1 MYSRIELFPAPM
13 GAVHVTVAELLPR
26 TAVTDVGA
34 AGNVAGTTELDD
46 TESAP
51 VPTAFTAAT
60 LNVYDVPFARP
71 VTICDTAVPINT
83 TDVCAVLPTNGVT
96 I

>member
-1 MYSRIELFPAPM
+1 V
-13 GAVHVTVAELLPR
+13 GAIHVTVAELLPR

-34 AGNVAGTTELDD
+34 PGNVAGITDVDE

-60 LNVYDVPFARP
+60 LNVYDVPFVRP
-71 VTICDTAVPINT
+71 VTSCDTAVPINT
-83 TDVCAVLPTNGVT
+83 TDVCAVLPTYGVT
-96 I
+96 T

>member
-1 MYSRIELFPAPM
+1 VTGVTQL
-13 GAVHVTVAELLPR
+13 TVAELLPR

-34 AGNVAGTTELDD
+34 PGNVAGITDVDE

>member
-1 MYSRIELFPAPM
+1 MYSRIGLFPVPA
-13 GAVHVTVAELLPR
+13 GAIHVTVAELLPR
-26 TAVTDVGA
+26 TAVTDVGTP
-34 AGNVAGTTELDD
+34 GNVAGITDVDD

-71 VTICDTAVPINT
+71 VTICDTAVPTNT
-83 TDVCAVLPTNGVT
+83 TAVCAVLPTNGVT
-96 I
+96 T